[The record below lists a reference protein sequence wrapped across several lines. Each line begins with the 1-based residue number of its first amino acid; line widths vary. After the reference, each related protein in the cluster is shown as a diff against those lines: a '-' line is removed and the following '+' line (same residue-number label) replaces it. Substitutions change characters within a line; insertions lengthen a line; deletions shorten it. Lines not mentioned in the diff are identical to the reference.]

1 MGHLLSGPVST
12 ALQKQASQVQRL
24 EGRAVNGALVTTMTL
39 VSRSPSCHVIMYTRL
54 HLVLS
59 SSYIF
64 PVHALPDPAT
74 SAPSHS
80 CLPSRCGLTDGQF
93 C

>member
-24 EGRAVNGALVTTMTL
+24 EGRAVYGALVTTMTL
-39 VSRSPSCHVIMYTRL
+39 VSRSPSCYVIMYTRL

-59 SSYIF
+59 SSYFSCACAPRI
-64 PVHALPDPAT
+64 PRLLRHRI
-74 SAPSHS
+74 SAFYP
-80 CLPSRCGLTDGQF
+80 GVD
-93 C
+93 